1 MKKILLFSFT
11 AFVIILSGCSSNNNN
26 SDPKTVLNHFFD
38 ALAKKDVTEAKKYVT
53 KDSEGMMGM
62 VEMGMKNIADSG
74 GQMEMYKKE
83 NMMMGDPVINGE
95 RATIPV
101 KDKRSGE
108 ETDFVLKKESGDWK
122 VAFDKSTLMEMA
134 QKKMKEHGLN
144 GMNGMGMDSSRP
156 DSVNM
161 DSIQNKLNNL
171 TPEEKAEANKMIDSA
186 QNILEKMQK
195 KVK

>member
-108 ETDFVLKKESGDWK
+108 ETDFVLKKENGDWK

-144 GMNGMGMDSSRP
+144 GMNGMGMDSSRL

>member
-122 VAFDKSTLMEMA
+122 DAFDKSTLMEMA

-144 GMNGMGMDSSRP
+144 GMNGMGMDSSRL